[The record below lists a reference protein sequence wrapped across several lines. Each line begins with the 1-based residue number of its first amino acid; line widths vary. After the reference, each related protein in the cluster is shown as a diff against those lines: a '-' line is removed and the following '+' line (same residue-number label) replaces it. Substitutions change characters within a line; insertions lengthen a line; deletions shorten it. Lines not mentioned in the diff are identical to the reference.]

1 MKALDIALKD
11 MKVFL
16 RDRKALALTIAMPLI
31 LITILGLALGPLFQP
46 KPSLPRFPIGVVD
59 EDGQALAANLAGI
72 LESQESLL
80 SVKRGTRR
88 EIADLVRKGELAA
101 AVIIPEG
108 FSAAIFSGAGSELVI
123 LADPGSPTRVAI
135 LRGLVEGFARQVSS
149 GTIGT
154 KTVISVLASGG
165 ALTPAEIAPLAQYL
179 GPRIG
184 LEAGRRIAVRTESL
198 EAEQTLSGFQFYA
211 VGMAVM
217 FLLFAVSA
225 GVKSILEERESM
237 TLARLLST
245 PTSARAI
252 LWGKVSGTFAIG
264 LFQLT
269 SLIVLTSVIYRV
281 DWGSS
286 LSGLV
291 SLTITTVFAA
301 TGLAVFVAALAR
313 TARTADL
320 LSLIIVQISSLAGGS
335 MFPLQAMPD
344 FMKTVAKATVNGWA
358 ITGYT
363 NLMGGGGL
371 ESILQ
376 PILALTVMGFVLV
389 AIGAWRLSLE

>member
-1 MKALDIALKD
+1 
-11 MKVFL
+11 
-16 RDRKALALTIAMPLI
+16 
-31 LITILGLALGPLFQP
+31 
-46 KPSLPRFPIGVVD
+46 
-59 EDGQALAANLAGI
+59 
-72 LESQESLL
+72 
-80 SVKRGTRR
+80 
-88 EIADLVRKGELAA
+88 
-101 AVIIPEG
+101 
-108 FSAAIFSGAGSELVI
+108 
-123 LADPGSPTRVAI
+123 
-135 LRGLVEGFARQVSS
+135 
-149 GTIGT
+149 
-154 KTVISVLASGG
+154 
-165 ALTPAEIAPLAQYL
+165 
-179 GPRIG
+179 
-184 LEAGRRIAVRTESL
+184 
-198 EAEQTLSGFQFYA
+198 
-211 VGMAVM
+211 
-217 FLLFAVSA
+217 
-225 GVKSILEERESM
+225 M

-245 PTSARAI
+245 PTSTRAI

-291 SLTITTVFAA
+291 GLTITTVFAA

-376 PILALTVMGFVLV
+376 PTLALTVMGFVLV